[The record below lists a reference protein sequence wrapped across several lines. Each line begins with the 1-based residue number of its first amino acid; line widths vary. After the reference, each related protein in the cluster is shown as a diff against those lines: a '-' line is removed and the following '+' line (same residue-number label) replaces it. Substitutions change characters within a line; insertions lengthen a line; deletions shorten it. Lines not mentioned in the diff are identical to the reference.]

1 MDIDAEKI
9 FEEINKIDENK
20 VEPRDYSGQEYLFDT
35 KKTYPLITDA
45 DHEIV
50 VELSINLLKRN
61 NEDIDAV
68 PEISQLY
75 HNNYWIP
82 LPSGSEPNEYSYSF
96 IRHFQNAMTGA
107 IS

>member
-61 NEDIDAV
+61 NEDIFV
-68 PEISQLY
+68 FLSSLIEILKGMWVGLKGK
-75 HNNYWIP
+75 NFGT
-82 LPSGSEPNEYSYSF
+82 LFACPNREVSPVCP
-96 IRHFQNAMTGA
+96 
-107 IS
+107 